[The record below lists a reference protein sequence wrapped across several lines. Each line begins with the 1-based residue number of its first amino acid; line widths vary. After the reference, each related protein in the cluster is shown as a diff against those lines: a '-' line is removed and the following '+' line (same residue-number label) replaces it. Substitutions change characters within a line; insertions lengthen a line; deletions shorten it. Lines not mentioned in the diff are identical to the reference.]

1 MLLGEGLIGAIV
13 AILVVITVMRSVRIV
28 PQARARNVERL
39 GRYRKTLEPGLNFVI
54 PMIDRVKPMIDLRE
68 QVVSFAGAPV
78 ITEDNLV
85 VLIDTVLFF
94 QVTDP
99 RAADYEIVNYIQAIE
114 QITATML
121 RSVIGSMDLEQ
132 TLTSRDKINALLR
145 GVLDDASGK
154 WGIRVTRVEIKA
166 IDPPKSVKDAMEKQ
180 MRAEREKRAAIL
192 TAEGVRQ
199 SKILTAEGEKQS
211 AILTAE
217 GVKQAKILTAEGEA
231 QAIGAVFQA
240 VHDNDP
246 DPKLLAYQ
254 YLQTLPQ
261 IAQGSGS
268 TFWVIPSEITSAL
281 RSVANA
287 FGVGDEA
294 PAAGTEPATKGRTR
308 REPPAVSAGS
318 AAAGDTPALDP
329 APLSGGTASGD
340 TLVPNGNAA
349 SDAEVSAASGDRR
362 RAERHAR
369 RRRPRDQLRRSAG
382 VHRSG
387 RPRSGGSGGD
397 PGQRPALGQ
406 RQRRDRLGR
415 YLRSSTSALPMS
427 AAMTMTASSRTGKN
441 RSWRRPSCSLTAAC
455 AADPA
460 ELSAC
465 AVGAAVATPGA
476 VSVAVRWADSAVEV
490 VVVSAGPGQD
500 ARAIA
505 GSSARGAGA
514 GCCRSAEA
522 EAEVT
527 GLAQKSVR
535 SGDIRPRPDA
545 AVSAR

>member
-1 MLLGEGLIGAIV
+1 MVLAEILIAAVV
-13 AILVVITVMRSVRIV
+13 AVLVVLTVMRSVRIV

-39 GRYRKTLEPGLNFVI
+39 GRYRKTLEPGMNFVI

-199 SKILTAEGEKQS
+199 SKILTAEGDKQSSILSAEGAKQS
-211 AILTAE
+211 AILRAE
-217 GVKQAKILTAEGEA
+217 GQAK
-231 QAIGAVFQA
+231 AIETVFQA

-261 IAQGSGS
+261 LAQGPGN
-268 TFWVIPSEITSAL
+268 TFWVIPSEVTTAL
-281 RSVANA
+281 RQVASA
-287 FGVGDEA
+287 FG
-294 PAAGTEPATKGRTR
+294 GTAEEPAPGSGPKPRPR
-308 REPPAVSAGS
+308 REPPAVPSADGPPAIGAAPAAEAAPADDSISAILAAAVPGFFEGAESADPLGS
-318 AAAGDTPALDP
+318 ADP
-329 APLSGGTASGD
+329 AP
-340 TLVPNGNAA
+340 PNG
-349 SDAEVSAASGDRR
+349 
-362 RAERHAR
+362 
-369 RRRPRDQLRRSAG
+369 Q
-382 VHRSG
+382 
-387 RPRSGGSGGD
+387 
-397 PGQRPALGQ
+397 
-406 RQRRDRLGR
+406 
-415 YLRSSTSALPMS
+415 
-427 AAMTMTASSRTGKN
+427 
-441 RSWRRPSCSLTAAC
+441 
-455 AADPA
+455 A
-460 ELSAC
+460 ELSA
-465 AVGAAVATPGA
+465 
-476 VSVAVRWADSAVEV
+476 SADE
-490 VVVSAGPGQD
+490 
-500 ARAIA
+500 
-505 GSSARGAGA
+505 
-514 GCCRSAEA
+514 
-522 EAEVT
+522 
-527 GLAQKSVR
+527 
-535 SGDIRPRPDA
+535 PD
-545 AVSAR
+545 SD

>member
-1 MLLGEGLIGAIV
+1 MLLAELIIALVV
-13 AILVVITVMRSVRIV
+13 AFIVVITVMRSVRIV

-68 QVVSFAGAPV
+68 QVVSFNGAPV

-154 WGIRVTRVEIKA
+154 WGIRVTRVELKA

-180 MRAEREKRAAIL
+180 MRAEREKRAAVL

-217 GVKQAKILTAEGEA
+217 GLRQAKILTAQGEA
-231 QAIGAVFQA
+231 QAITEVFQA

-254 YLQTLPQ
+254 YLQTLPLL
-261 IAQGSGS
+261 AQGAGN
-268 TFWVIPSEITSAL
+268 TFWVIPSEVTSAL
-281 RSVANA
+281 RSVASA
-287 FGVGDEA
+287 FGGGADSMPGPAADPPRPRPKPAAVPSSSA
-294 PAAGTEPATKGRTR
+294 PAID
-308 REPPAVSAGS
+308 
-318 AAAGDTPALDP
+318 AALAGDT
-329 APLSGGTASGD
+329 T
-340 TLVPNGNAA
+340 
-349 SDAEVSAASGDRR
+349 AEVTVGTN
-362 RAERHAR
+362 
-369 RRRPRDQLRRSAG
+369 
-382 VHRSG
+382 
-387 RPRSGGSGGD
+387 GSG
-397 PGQRPALGQ
+397 
-406 RQRRDRLGR
+406 
-415 YLRSSTSALPMS
+415 S
-427 AAMTMTASSRTGKN
+427 
-441 RSWRRPSCSLTAAC
+441 
-455 AADPA
+455 
-460 ELSAC
+460 
-465 AVGAAVATPGA
+465 
-476 VSVAVRWADSAVEV
+476 
-490 VVVSAGPGQD
+490 GP
-500 ARAIA
+500 A
-505 GSSARGAGA
+505 GSSAA
-514 GCCRSAEA
+514 SPTT
-522 EAEVT
+522 T
-527 GLAQKSVR
+527 GTADPTAIPGIS
-535 SGDIRPRPDA
+535 S
-545 AVSAR
+545 AVSAMLADAIPGANFADPQGFVDPDALSDPGADVPVDTRDPGPPTVSGTEAGG